1 MGDYHV
7 KNAVA
12 ILTFNRIH
20 TTKKLLELM
29 KIIKPSRL
37 YVIIDAP
44 RKNHDGEVEQVNAVK
59 QLFENEIDW
68 NCEVKKNYAE
78 ENMGTCMRQ
87 YTGFSWVFE
96 NEEQAIILEDDCI
109 PNIDFFRFCDEML
122 EKYKND
128 ERVMMVSGSN
138 YLKKWDSGYSYHF
151 SSMGGIW
158 GWGTWRRAWEKYD
171 VDIKAWGDLALRKN
185 IHNKLGW
192 EMYQHRKEA
201 WDSLYMNSSKAKT
214 WDFQWWFARTINNGL
229 TILPNVNL
237 VSNIGFDSSA
247 VHTTASSPNVN
258 LEVYS
263 MKFPMKEPDF
273 VMENVAYDKALFD
286 LLFRGRFRKRVH
298 RWINDVLEW
307 KVKK

>member
-29 KIIKPSRL
+29 KIIKPSRM

-44 RKNHDGEVEQVNAVK
+44 RKNRDGEVEQVNAVK
-59 QLFENEIDW
+59 QLFENEINW

-151 SSMGGIW
+151 SSM
-158 GWGTWRRAWEKYD
+158 
-171 VDIKAWGDLALRKN
+171 
-185 IHNKLGW
+185 
-192 EMYQHRKEA
+192 
-201 WDSLYMNSSKAKT
+201 
-214 WDFQWWFARTINNGL
+214 
-229 TILPNVNL
+229 
-237 VSNIGFDSSA
+237 
-247 VHTTASSPNVN
+247 
-258 LEVYS
+258 
-263 MKFPMKEPDF
+263 
-273 VMENVAYDKALFD
+273 
-286 LLFRGRFRKRVH
+286 
-298 RWINDVLEW
+298 
-307 KVKK
+307 